1 VRSALVIE
9 LEQTMHKTV
18 TLALALAT
26 GLLVIVAIHDGAL
39 AAMKGAERGII
50 IVNSKPG
57 GKGLN
62 AGMGNLSQPD
72 KTVAKNRKGS
82 APRLGAPPD
91 PDKWYTPGAAKRAPA
106 LGGPDTKIKK

>member
-1 VRSALVIE
+1 MPK
-9 LEQTMHKTV
+9 TM
-18 TLALALAT
+18 TLTLAT
-26 GLLVIVAIHDGAL
+26 GLLVIMAIHDAAM

-62 AGMGNLSQPD
+62 AGMGNPLLPD
-72 KTVAKNRKGS
+72 KNVTKTRKGS

-91 PDKWYTPGAAKRAPA
+91 PDKWYRPGAVKLAPA
-106 LGGPDTKIKK
+106 LGGADTKIKK